1 MLQAGFINF
10 MNILIVNIVIFV
22 VKYKYSIKKE
32 RKRYNMSK
40 KDFAM
45 LIKSIRLLLMLTQTQ
60 MAEKINISPQTYKLW
75 ELAETLPTPTS
86 LNKLVNAYKVLNV
99 PQTRLNDVQIAY
111 QNSKLCVIN
120 DIDKIVYEEPHNQ
133 MLNRFTNL

>member
-1 MLQAGFINF
+1 
-10 MNILIVNIVIFV
+10 
-22 VKYKYSIKKE
+22 
-32 RKRYNMSK
+32 MSK

-45 LIKSIRLLLMLTQTQ
+45 LIKSIRLMLMLTQTQ

-99 PQTRLNDVQIAY
+99 PQTRINDVQIAY
-111 QNSKLCVIN
+111 QDSKLCVLNNIEKV
-120 DIDKIVYEEPHNQ
+120 IHEEPDKQ
-133 MLNRFTNL
+133 ILDRFSNL

>member
-1 MLQAGFINF
+1 
-10 MNILIVNIVIFV
+10 
-22 VKYKYSIKKE
+22 
-32 RKRYNMSK
+32 MSK

-45 LIKSIRLLLMLTQTQ
+45 LIKSIRLLLMFTQTQ

-99 PQTRLNDVQIAY
+99 PQTRINDIQLAY
-111 QNSKLCVIN
+111 QDSKLCVLN
-120 DIDKIVYEEPHNQ
+120 NIDKIDYKEPHNQ